1 MKFKDLGDIPTY
13 PFGVNDDY
21 FKRLNPDKFEK
32 FATKQPFDI
41 VVGNWGEVDFSIIAE
56 MTILANS
63 GYDAIKIAAKLCPD
77 SVFMFGKRH
86 FEDVDLRKVIF
97 TQRTVMEA
105 LWGIT
110 EYLDGADLTTDVE
123 CVLTEYLNADIL
135 DSFITAITEVEDE

>member
-97 TQRTVMEA
+97 TQRKVMEA
-105 LWGIT
+105 LWSIT
-110 EYLDGADLTTDVE
+110 EYLEGALDKPPK
-123 CVLTEYLNADIL
+123 CIL
-135 DSFITAITEVEDE
+135 RKYWDACTLDDFITAITEVEDE